1 MKPYTG
7 TTGTY
12 KFTPADHNGFNAAD
26 IRIVIDHN
34 GVWET
39 LPKQ

>member
-7 TTGTY
+7 TTGTFT
-12 KFTPADHNGFNAAD
+12 FTPSDHNGFNAAD
-26 IRIVIDHN
+26 IRIVVDHN